1 MTANEHAPQR
11 TTTAPATIWLAA
23 ALALLTVLVIAQL
36 VQTNRLRDD
45 VARLNETVV
54 VTGETSS
61 GGSYTPDETAATCR
75 LLGAIAKAN
84 GVQLSSVFTADATVS
99 DCQQYAA
106 EGARP

>member
-1 MTANEHAPQR
+1 MTANERTPQD

-61 GGSYTPDETAATCR
+61 GGSYTPDESAATCR

-84 GVQLSSVFTADATVS
+84 GVQLSSVFTAETTVS
-99 DCQQYAA
+99 DCQQFAA